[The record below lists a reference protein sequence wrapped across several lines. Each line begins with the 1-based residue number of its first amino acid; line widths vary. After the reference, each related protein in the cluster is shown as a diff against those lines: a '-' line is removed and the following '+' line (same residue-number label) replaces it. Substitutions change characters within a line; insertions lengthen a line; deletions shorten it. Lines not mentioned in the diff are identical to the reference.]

1 VKELI
6 HEIQPIIPSL
16 RRYARALVRNTEQA
30 DDLVQ
35 DCLERVIARW
45 GQLRKDESPREWA
58 FSILHNLAVDGMRR
72 NARRGVHLAIDD
84 VDENEMGI
92 AGQQESHLRHTELI
106 RALEALPP
114 EQRAVVLL
122 VSVEDMT
129 YAEAA
134 KALDIPIGTVMSR
147 LARGRERLQKAL
159 DGALAPPVRGE
170 GKPVL
175 RRLK

>member
-1 VKELI
+1 MSDLI
-6 HEIQPIIPSL
+6 KEIQPIIPAL
-16 RRYARALVRNTEQA
+16 RRYARALVREHEQA

-45 GQLRKDESPREWA
+45 GQLRKNESPREWA

-72 NARRGVHLAIDD
+72 SARRGIHVAIDD
-84 VDENEMGI
+84 VDEHELI
-92 AGQQESHLRHTELI
+92 VAGRQETHLRQAELF
-106 RALEALPP
+106 RALEELPP
-114 EQRAVVLL
+114 EQRSVVLL

-159 DGALAPPVRGE
+159 DGESAPATRTE
-170 GKPVL
+170 GKPAL

>member
-1 VKELI
+1 MKDLI
-6 HEIQPIIPSL
+6 KEIQPIIPAL
-16 RRYARALVRNTEQA
+16 RRYARALVREPEQA

-58 FSILHNLAVDGMRR
+58 FSILHNLAIDGMRR
-72 NARRGVHLAIDD
+72 SARRGVHLPIDD
-84 VDENEMGI
+84 VDEAEMVVPGR
-92 AGQQESHLRHTELI
+92 QESHLRHAELI

-114 EQRAVVLL
+114 EQRSVVLL

-134 KALDIPIGTVMSR
+134 KALDIPMGTVMSR
-147 LARGRERLQKAL
+147 LARGRERLQRAL
-159 DGALAPPVRGE
+159 DGELAPAVRAE
-170 GKPVL
+170 GKPAL